1 MRMLEM
7 RAETPFSTWMRVFT
21 SMRKGSPWRVTT
33 LPRCPRC
40 HSPPLRAMVR
50 SSGRCP
56 AAPWRHRSCSPSG
69 GHEAG
74 GHFHALLQA
83 GGLDGAVAGAEV
95 HGVLAAAV
103 GHDLDFQVVE
113 VREAL
118 FDEHALVLELAQG
131 VVADAAVHGAEVVD
145 VVHFL
150 DAHAATAGRSLDQH
164 QRALDA
170 LLAPGTR
177 TRCGRCARL
186 PSRHRW
192 GGRNR
197 ERWARPGCGPDVWC

>member
-1 MRMLEM
+1 MTAFGVWAIPTAVVLIIGYGLMRGVRVFEVFLEGAKEGLEM
-7 RAETPFSTWMRVFT
+7 SWRILPALVALVVADAGDAGRDAVLHLDAGVHFHEEGLALAGDDPFPGAHVVIAHLA
-21 SMRKGSPWRVTT
+21 GHGQGVVDDV
-33 LPRCPRC
+33 LQ
-40 HSPPLRAMVR
+40 HLGGIEAVV
-50 SSGRCP
+50 
-56 AAPWRHRSCSPSG
+56 HLG

-113 VREAL
+113 VRDAL

-145 VVHFL
+145 EIL
-150 DAHAATAGRSLDQH
+150 ENGQ
-164 QRALDA
+164 
-170 LLAPGTR
+170 
-177 TRCGRCARL
+177 
-186 PSRHRW
+186 
-192 GGRNR
+192 
-197 ERWARPGCGPDVWC
+197 